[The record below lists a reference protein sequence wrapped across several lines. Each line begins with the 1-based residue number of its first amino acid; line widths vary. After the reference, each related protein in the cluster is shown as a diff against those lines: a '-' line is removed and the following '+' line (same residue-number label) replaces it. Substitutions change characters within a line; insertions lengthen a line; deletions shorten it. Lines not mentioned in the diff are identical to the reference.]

1 VVYWDFP
8 LNRLH
13 PQASKAH
20 EAARCADAQGQFWA
34 YHDQLYTHA
43 PQASPEQLT
52 AYAREVGLDIAG
64 FEQCISSGRH
74 QDAVQQ
80 DIAEGT
86 LLGVTGTPAFF
97 VNSRLLVGAQPIAK
111 FVELIEEELSEAQTR
126 KSYGPQMF
134 QQLLLEGHTR

>member
-1 VVYWDFP
+1 LGFP
-8 LNRLH
+8 SQ
-13 PQASKAH
+13 PPPPTASKAH